1 MGSKREEIAA
11 PIPEIIYDSTN
22 GVTYYRK
29 RFFGKGGFAKCYEL
43 QKGSTD
49 EIYAGKIVSKSTL
62 KKGNQREKM
71 AQEIE
76 IHRSLSHY
84 HVVQFHGYFEDPNNV
99 YVLLELCRKRSMME
113 LHKRRKALTEPE
125 VRFFMKQLLEGVL
138 YLHNLNIIHRDL
150 KLGNLFLNDDLILK
164 IGDFGLA
171 AKIEYSGQRKKTVCG
186 TPNYIAP
193 EILNKKGHSFEVDVW
208 SIGCIMFTLLVGK
221 PPFETSSLRET
232 YAKIRRC
239 EYTIPPSVS
248 EPAAQ
253 MVHQMLTPEP
263 SLRPTV
269 KQLLKSNFMI
279 NGYCPQM
286 LPPSILTTEPRFN
299 EVVSRNIG
307 RKPFTGLENIRPTSV
322 GVSPKK
328 PRQSYAA
335 GSSGPPV
342 PSVTSQQCHEY
353 LEQLHDQLRTLLESK
368 PRVLPVEQSEET
380 SDPNA
385 CPFVWISKWVDYSD
399 KYGFGYQL
407 CDEGVGVVF
416 NDNTKLLL
424 LPNHRNIHY
433 IERDGSE
440 QYYVHNKTPAELD
453 KKLKLLSYFRR
464 YMTEHLM
471 KAGDTIRTQEADNLS
486 RAPYLHMWQRSSSGV
501 MLQLTNGTFQI
512 NFSTDHSKIIMCP
525 LMQAVTYIDADKN
538 FRTYRFNTI
547 SSCGAVPGLLENLE
561 YAYRKISA
569 ILQVQK

>member
-279 NGYCPQM
+279 N
-286 LPPSILTTEPRFN
+286 
-299 EVVSRNIG
+299 
-307 RKPFTGLENIRPTSV
+307 
-322 GVSPKK
+322 
-328 PRQSYAA
+328 
-335 GSSGPPV
+335 
-342 PSVTSQQCHEY
+342 
-353 LEQLHDQLRTLLESK
+353 
-368 PRVLPVEQSEET
+368 EET